1 MADGFADGVVAGMAS
16 NDRGYGYGGGFGYG
30 GDWIWVIVLFALFG
44 NGGFGGFGGGN
55 GQFPWILQGQNDTDA
70 LVTAGFNQ
78 AATASQ
84 LSAIQ
89 NSLNT
94 MEISNCGRAMDAMQT
109 AYQNQ
114 ITDLQSDFAM
124 QQAFS
129 NCCFEQRLGLA
140 DLKSTI
146 LAENCA
152 DRAALSDGIR
162 DILTNQNSNT
172 QRILDQMCQDKI
184 DQKNEKIA
192 ELQRELTMSNLAASQ
207 TAQTARILQDNAA
220 QTVALEQYLN
230 PVPVPAY
237 VVPSPRYGYYYG
249 NTGCGCGCNNTN
261 I

>member
-30 GDWIWVIVLFALFG
+30 GDWIWIIVLFALFG
-44 NGGFGGFGGGN
+44 GNWGGGFGGGN
-55 GQFPWILQGQNDTDA
+55 QGQFPWILEGQRDTDD
-70 LVTAGFNQ
+70 VVMAGFNQ

-94 MEISNCGRAMDAMQT
+94 MEISNCNRATDALQT

-114 ITDLQSDFAM
+114 ITDMQQYFAM
-124 QQAFS
+124 QQALS
-129 NCCFEQRLGLA
+129 QCCCDNKYLLA

-152 DRAALSDGIR
+152 DRAAVLDGV
-162 DILTNQNSNT
+162 QK
-172 QRILDQMCQDKI
+172 ILDTLCQDKI
-184 DQKNEKIA
+184 DAKNEKIA
-192 ELQRELTMSNLAASQ
+192 DLQRQLSMADLKASQ
-207 TAQTARILQDNAA
+207 TAQNAYIA
-220 QTVALEQYLN
+220 QGFANEVDALYNRLSN
-230 PVPVPAY
+230 CPVPSTPV
-237 VVPSPRYGYYYG
+237 YGRTPIFTC
-249 NTGCGCGCNNTN
+249 NNGCGCNNTN